1 MVSTSEATESKRSA
15 ILEVTKEVFL
25 RYGYKKTSME
35 DVARAAGLSR
45 QGLYLHFPTKE
56 ALFRAGVQHL
66 AESTRMAA
74 QTALAR
80 DDLDLQARLLATF
93 EAVHGHAIGQS
104 WGEHMDELLEASTEL
119 VGPVLSDLEQAIVA
133 DVAETISSAGH
144 DAVKD
149 VARALAELLYSVS
162 IGIKHRVSTK
172 EAYSERMGE
181 AVRVV
186 FQGRD
191 LMPRR

>member
-1 MVSTSEATESKRSA
+1 MSASETAESKRSA

-66 AESTRMAA
+66 AQSTRMAA
-74 QTALAR
+74 QAALAR

-133 DVAETISSAGH
+133 DVAKAISSASHLVAEG
-144 DAVKD
+144 V
-149 VARALAELLYSVS
+149 VARELAELLYSVS

-186 FQGRD
+186 FQGRSFTA
-191 LMPRR
+191 

>member
-1 MVSTSEATESKRSA
+1 MSASEATESKRSA

-74 QTALAR
+74 QTALVR
-80 DDLDLQARLLATF
+80 SDLDLQARLLATF

-119 VGPVLSDLEQAIVA
+119 VGPVLSDLEQAIVT
-133 DVAETISSAGH
+133 DVAETISSASH
-144 DAVKD
+144 DAAKGV
-149 VARALAELLYSVS
+149 VARELAELLYSVS

-172 EAYSERMGE
+172 EAYRERMGE

-186 FQGRD
+186 FQGRSFAA
-191 LMPRR
+191 